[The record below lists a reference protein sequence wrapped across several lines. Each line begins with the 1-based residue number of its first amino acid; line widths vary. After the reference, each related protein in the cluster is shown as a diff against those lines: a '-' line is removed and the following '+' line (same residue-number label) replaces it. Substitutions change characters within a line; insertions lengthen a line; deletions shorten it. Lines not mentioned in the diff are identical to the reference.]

1 MPTQTNAS
9 QLHMKKITTFLAA
22 LSLTAA
28 LPLIAED
35 KAGETT
41 ELKGEIL
48 DMACYL
54 DHGASG
60 EKHSGCATKCISS
73 GLPVGIKTE
82 DGKVFFVIGEHKPM
96 NQELAAYAGKTVTL
110 RGKVASRD
118 GINLLE
124 NAELAK

>member
-1 MPTQTNAS
+1 
-9 QLHMKKITTFLAA
+9 MKTVTSLLAA
-22 LSLTAA
+22 LSLTGS
-28 LPLIAED
+28 LPLFAED
-35 KAGETT
+35 KAADTK

-60 EKHSGCATKCISS
+60 EKHSGCATKCIGS
-73 GLPVGIKTE
+73 GLPVGIKAE
-82 DGKVFFVIGEHKPM
+82 DGKIYFVIGEHKPM

-110 RGKVASRD
+110 RGKVVSRD